1 MDFGLWTLNILSC
14 QNAFMWNKIYMAV
27 LGISFVL
34 MAGLTFYSYTW
45 LQSSTKPADVVTSY
59 DYYSNMSW
67 IFLWASSIILLI
79 LANVVLWTTRNAW
92 AMWATF
98 LYFALFMLLQT
109 LWLDQSFF
117 NYQQQNGLAD
127 RAFSLGAFSGI
138 LFCGLA
144 AAIVF
149 FNQFIVKRMRDK
161 MFQPQSPTESQTQAE
176 IDLNKNT

>member
-1 MDFGLWTLNILSC
+1 
-14 QNAFMWNKIYMAV
+14 MWNKIYTAV

-34 MAGLTFYSYTW
+34 LAGLIFYSYTW
-45 LQSSTKPADVVTSY
+45 LQSPTKPVDVAANY
-59 DYYSNMSW
+59 DYYSNVGWM
-67 IFLWASSIILLI
+67 FLWISSLILLVI
-79 LANVVLWTTRNAW
+79 ANVVLWTTRNAW

-98 LYFALFMLLQT
+98 LYFALFMLIQT

-117 NYQQQNGLAD
+117 NFKQQNGLA
-127 RAFSLGAFSGI
+127 ASALSLGVFSGI
-138 LFCGLA
+138 FFLIPA

-161 MFQPQSPTESQTQAE
+161 MSQPQLATKSQSQAE

>member
-1 MDFGLWTLNILSC
+1 LDFSVLSC
-14 QNAFMWNKIYMAV
+14 QNASMWNKIYTAV

-34 MAGLTFYSYTW
+34 MVGLTFYSYTW
-45 LQSSTKPADVVTSY
+45 LQSVGAPVNVVQNY
-59 DYYSNMSW
+59 DYYSNISW
-67 IFLWASSIILLI
+67 LFLWISSLVLLV

-98 LYFALFMLLQT
+98 LYFALFMLIQT

-117 NYQQQNGLAD
+117 NYKQQNGLANA
-127 RAFSLGAFSGI
+127 AFSLGAFSGI

-161 MFQPQSPTESQTQAE
+161 MLQPQSSTENQTQAK
-176 IDLNKNT
+176 IDLNKNN

>member
-1 MDFGLWTLNILSC
+1 MDIGLWTLNVLSC
-14 QNAFMWNKIYMAV
+14 QNAFMWNKIYTAV
-27 LGISFVL
+27 LGILFVL
-34 MAGLTFYSYTW
+34 MAGLTFYSYSW
-45 LQSSTKPADVVTSY
+45 LQSVGAPVNVVQNY
-59 DYYSNMSW
+59 DYYSNIGWM
-67 IFLWASSIILLI
+67 FLCISSLVLLV

-98 LYFALFMLLQT
+98 LYFAFFTLIQT

-117 NYQQQNGLAD
+117 NYQQQNGLAG

-149 FNQFIVKRMRDK
+149 FNQFIAKRMRDK
-161 MFQPQSPTESQTQAE
+161 MFQPQSATESQTQAE